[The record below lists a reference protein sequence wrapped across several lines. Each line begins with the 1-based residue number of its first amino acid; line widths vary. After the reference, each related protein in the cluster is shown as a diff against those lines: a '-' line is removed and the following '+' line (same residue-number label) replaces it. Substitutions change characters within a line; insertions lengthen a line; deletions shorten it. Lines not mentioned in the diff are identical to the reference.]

1 MEHSRKFKVEISA
14 IKKSFFNLTLRKQD
28 DDHVAV
34 LSFRDVINYNA
45 PCSLDNYLKTWN
57 GEYSKSIFPYT
68 FFKSVEELKS
78 YTEFPPKEAFYSDLK
93 QVRFVIQAAVH
104 TAAHTVVHTVV
115 DTAVQ
120 TAAHTVVHTVVDTA
134 AHTAVHTAAHT
145 EGQPNCKFY
154 SVSSG

>member
-1 MEHSRKFKVEISA
+1 MLPGIMELSKKFQVEISA
-14 IKKSFFNLTLRKQD
+14 IKKTSSFFNLTLRKQD
-28 DDHVAV
+28 DDYIAV

-93 QVRFVIQAAVH
+93 QVFQVQ
-104 TAAHTVVHTVV
+104 TVVH
-115 DTAVQ
+115 
-120 TAAHTVVHTVVDTA
+120 
-134 AHTAVHTAAHT
+134 
-145 EGQPNCKFY
+145 P
-154 SVSSG
+154 

>member
-1 MEHSRKFKVEISA
+1 MLPGIMEHSKKFQVEISA
-14 IKKSFFNLTLRKQD
+14 IKKTSSFFNLTLRKQD
-28 DDHVAV
+28 DDYIAV

-93 QVRFVIQAAVH
+93 QVFQVQ
-104 TAAHTVVHTVV
+104 TVVH
-115 DTAVQ
+115 
-120 TAAHTVVHTVVDTA
+120 
-134 AHTAVHTAAHT
+134 
-145 EGQPNCKFY
+145 P
-154 SVSSG
+154 